1 MMCPW
6 CAQTVEDD
14 ARRVRL
20 PGVVYHTTCYA
31 KRWAVLSDTTTRA
44 DFSLKAS
51 EYLAA
56 LRLLHETRFYSD
68 NALLKRLGF
77 G

>member
-6 CAQTVEDD
+6 CAQQVEDGG
-14 ARRVRL
+14 RRVRI
-20 PGVVYHTTCYA
+20 PGAVYHTGCYA
-31 KRWAVLSDTTTRA
+31 NRWAVLSDTTMRA
-44 DFSLKAS
+44 GFSLKVS

-56 LRLLHETRFYSD
+56 LRLLHETRFYGAS
-68 NALLKRLGF
+68 ALLKRLGF